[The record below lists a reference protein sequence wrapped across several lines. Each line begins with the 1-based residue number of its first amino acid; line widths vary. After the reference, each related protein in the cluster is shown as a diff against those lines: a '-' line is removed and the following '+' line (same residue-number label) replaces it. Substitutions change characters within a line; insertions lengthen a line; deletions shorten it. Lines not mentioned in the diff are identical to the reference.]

1 MLLKVERT
9 KAFPMNTDDSTTE
22 PQWLIWAKRL
32 QALSQIGLTY
42 SKDTFDLERYRAI
55 RDISAEMM
63 AAGSDVALETVSGL
77 FRDQSGYA
85 TPKVD
90 TRGVV
95 FRGQSILLV
104 REREDGC
111 WTLPGG
117 WADVLESPREA
128 VEREVRE
135 ESGYETRAVK
145 LLALYDRS
153 KHPHTPP
160 FHFHIYKLFIRCE
173 VLGGSSSASGE
184 TSEVAFFSEDSL
196 PELSLSRVTPQQIR
210 RLFEYLRD
218 PQLPTD
224 FD

>member
-1 MLLKVERT
+1 
-9 KAFPMNTDDSTTE
+9 MNTDNSTAE
-22 PQWLIWAKRL
+22 PQWLVWAKRL

-42 SKDTFDLERYRAI
+42 TKDTFDLERYRVI
-55 RDISAEMM
+55 RDIAAEMM

-77 FRDQSGYA
+77 FSEQSGYA

-95 FRGQSILLV
+95 FRGQSVLLV
-104 REREDGC
+104 REREDNC

-117 WADVLESPREA
+117 WANVLESPREA

-135 ESGYETRAVK
+135 ESGYVTRAVK

-153 KHPHTPP
+153 KHGHIPHLP
-160 FHFHIYKLFIRCE
+160 FHVYKLFIHCE
-173 VLGGSSSASGE
+173 LLGGSPAASGE
-184 TSEVAFFSEDSL
+184 TSEVAFFPKDSL
-196 PELSLSRVTPQQIR
+196 PELSLSRVTPQQILR
-210 RLFEYLRD
+210 FFEHLRD

>member
-1 MLLKVERT
+1 V
-9 KAFPMNTDDSTTE
+9 NTHNTTAE

-32 QALSQIGLTY
+32 QAVSQIGLTY
-42 SKDTFDLERYRAI
+42 TKDAYDLERYRAI
-55 RDISAEMM
+55 RDIAAEMM
-63 AAGSDVALETVSGL
+63 AAGSGVALDTVSGL
-77 FRDQSGYA
+77 FGKESGYA

-104 REREDGC
+104 REREDDC

-117 WADVLESPREA
+117 WADILESPREA

-145 LLALYDRS
+145 LLAIYDRS
-153 KHPHTPP
+153 KHAHTPP
-160 FHFHIYKLFIRCE
+160 FPFHVYKIFMHCK
-173 VLGGSSSASGE
+173 VLGGSPSASSE

-196 PELSLSRVTPQQIR
+196 PELSLSRVTPRQIQR
-210 RLFEYLRD
+210 FFEHLRD